1 MEERDGKTQE
11 FITHQSEN
19 PQEGQKPSRTAT
31 EKEEFLRLQ
40 RLEDERKAAGAALRK
55 QITKVNSLFEQHQET
70 DVTSLERERDILDLH
85 RERMDEAHQMYF
97 NELHDSK
104 DLDQAL
110 QWFDTRDREYFQC
123 RTRINELLQCAE
135 K

>member
-55 QITKVNSLFEQHQET
+55 KITKVNSLFEQHQET
-70 DVTSLERERDILDLH
+70 DVKSY
-85 RERMDEAHQMYF
+85 RERMGEAHQMYF